1 MTNCFVFGDHRIV
14 LYKDAFIGLTPTLF
28 LQCHGL
34 ERIASF
40 FERYI
45 DNSVTRCRTC
55 SSIPGAESIDLFA
68 MFKQS
73 QNFQL

>member
-1 MTNCFVFGDHRIV
+1 MTNRFVFGDHRIM

-28 LQCHGL
+28 LQCHGQ

-40 FERYI
+40 FKRYI
-45 DNSVTRCRTC
+45 ANSVTRFRTC
-55 SSIPGAESIDLFA
+55 SSVCRTESIDLFA

-73 QNFQL
+73 PNFQL